1 MSKENFKATFKRK
14 LKRQRFKF
22 YSSIFFDGAAQRVES
37 MVIIRTLGF
46 ATALGFILLCAHVL
60 WDSRQDAAE
69 QSRDTDANLALAISQ
84 DIKRNFEFYD
94 LSLQGVTE
102 VLALPELK
110 QLSPVL
116 RARTLFDH
124 ASMAT
129 YLNRIVVMDTSGNV
143 TEDSR
148 PAEPLQGNFA
158 DREYFRVHMGAED
171 PGLFV
176 SKPFLSKRSS
186 GGWVMALSRRISN
199 PDGSFGGVVVGT
211 LSLDYFH
218 ALFINLKTV
227 PLGIYSVARSDGTM
241 IMRYPFRLR
250 AIGMDL
256 SRSKLFE
263 HFPAERSGTYEADSG
278 VDATRRVYSYTQVGN
293 LPLVVVVGSAKETIF
308 AAWRRKTWMVG
319 SLMAALGIAM
329 VTLSAILVRELRR
342 RRVTEKEL
350 AATAAALAKA
360 AATDEL
366 TGLPNRRC
374 FDETAEREWKRAIR
388 DGSPISVLVAD
399 VDLFKAYNDT
409 YGHLSGD
416 KALQVVAS
424 CIQAT
429 IKRPAD
435 FGARFGGEE
444 FALLLPS
451 TDAQGAVKVA
461 EALRAAVAASKSA
474 YPGDLDRDISVSVGA
489 TSVWPQRGDEFE
501 RTFVVAD
508 RALFRAKELGRN
520 RVEYSEPAPVPP
532 PKTSLPVP
540 SLPVP
545 SLPDVDPPDADPV
558 KTTARQV

>member
-1 MSKENFKATFKRK
+1 
-14 LKRQRFKF
+14 
-22 YSSIFFDGAAQRVES
+22 

-60 WDSRQDAAE
+60 WDSRQEAAE
-69 QSRDTDANLALAISQ
+69 QSRDTDANLAMAIAQ

-94 LSLQGVTE
+94 LSLQGVTDA
-102 VLALPELK
+102 LALPELK
-110 QLSPVL
+110 QMSPAV
-116 RARTLFDH
+116 RALALFDH
-124 ASMAT
+124 AAMAT
-129 YLNRIVVMDTSGNV
+129 YLNRIVVIDPAGNI

-148 PAEPLQGNFA
+148 PNEPLRGNLA
-158 DREYFRVHMGAED
+158 DREYFRVHAGAQD
-171 PGLFV
+171 PGLFI
-176 SKPFLSKRSS
+176 SKPFLSQRAS
-186 GGWVMALSRRISN
+186 GGWVMALSRRISK
-199 PDGSFGGVVVGT
+199 PDGSFAGVVVGT

-227 PLGIYSVARSDGTM
+227 PLGIYSVARTDGTM

-256 SRSKLFE
+256 SHSPLFQ

-278 VDATRRVYSYTQVGN
+278 VDATRRIYSYMQVGN
-293 LPLVVVVGSAKETIF
+293 LPLIVVVGSARETIF
-308 AAWRRKTWMVG
+308 AAWWRKTWIIGSMMVILG
-319 SLMAALGIAM
+319 VAMA
-329 VTLSAILVRELRR
+329 TLSAVLVRELRR
-342 RRVTEKEL
+342 RRVTESEL

-366 TGLPNRRC
+366 TGLPNRRS
-374 FDETAEREWKRAIR
+374 FDETAAREWKRAIR
-388 DGSPISVLVAD
+388 DDTPISVLVAD

-409 YGHLSGD
+409 YGHLRGD

-451 TDAQGAVKVA
+451 TDARGALKVA
-461 EALRAAVAASKSA
+461 EELRAAVAASMST
-474 YPGDLDRDISVSVGA
+474 YPGCLDRDISASIGA
-489 TSVWPQRGDEFE
+489 TSVRPQRGDDFE

-520 RVEYSEPAPVPP
+520 RVEYSELAPVPP
-532 PKTSLPVP
+532 PRADL
-540 SLPVP
+540 
-545 SLPDVDPPDADPV
+545 PDADPV
-558 KTTARQV
+558 KSAARQA

>member
-1 MSKENFKATFKRK
+1 M
-14 LKRQRFKF
+14 
-22 YSSIFFDGAAQRVES
+22 G
-37 MVIIRTLGF
+37 IIRTLGF
-46 ATALGFILLCAHVL
+46 ATCVHVL

-94 LSLQGVTE
+94 LSLQGVT
-102 VLALPELK
+102 VALALPELK
-110 QLSPVL
+110 QLSPAI
-116 RARTLFDH
+116 RQRTLFDH
-124 ASMAT
+124 AAMAT
-129 YLNRIVVMDTSGNV
+129 YLNRIVVMDASGNV

-148 PAEPLQGNFA
+148 PNEPLQGNFA
-158 DREYFRVHMGAED
+158 DRQYFRVHTGAQD

-199 PDGSFGGVVVGT
+199 PDGSFAGVVVGT

-218 ALFINLKTV
+218 ALFMNLKTV
-227 PLGIYSVARSDGTM
+227 PLGIYSIARSDGTM

-256 SRSKLFE
+256 SRSQLFE
-263 HFPAERSGTYEADSG
+263 HFPAERSGNYEASSG
-278 VDATRRVYSYTQVGN
+278 VDEIRRIYSYTQVSN
-293 LPLVVVVGSAKETIF
+293 LPLVVVVGSAKETVF
-308 AAWRRKTWMVG
+308 AAWRRKAWMIG
-319 SLMAALGIAM
+319 SLMVGLGLAM
-329 VTLSAILVRELRR
+329 AGLSAALVRELRR

-388 DGSPISVLVAD
+388 DGTPISVLVVD
-399 VDLFKAYNDT
+399 VDFFKAYNDT
-409 YGHLSGD
+409 YGQLSGD
-416 KALQVVAS
+416 KALQVVAQ
-424 CIQAT
+424 CIQKT

-451 TDAQGAVKVA
+451 TDAKGAVKVA
-461 EALRAAVAASKSA
+461 EDLRAAVAAGRST
-474 YPGDLDRDISVSVGA
+474 YPGHLDRDISVSIGA
-489 TSVWPQRGDEFE
+489 TSLWPQRGDEFE

-520 RVEYSEPAPVPP
+520 RVEYSEAEPFSRLREKVALAQQGSDESGRASTDDRRPRTLSPDRAPF
-532 PKTSLPVP
+532 
-540 SLPVP
+540 
-545 SLPDVDPPDADPV
+545 
-558 KTTARQV
+558 R

>member
-1 MSKENFKATFKRK
+1 M
-14 LKRQRFKF
+14 L
-22 YSSIFFDGAAQRVES
+22 
-37 MVIIRTLGF
+37 IIRSLGF

-60 WDSRQDAAE
+60 WDSRQEAAE
-69 QSRDTDANLALAISQ
+69 QSRDTDANLALAIAQ

-102 VLALPELK
+102 ALALPELK
-110 QLSPVL
+110 QLSPAI

-124 ASMAT
+124 AAMAT
-129 YLNRIVVMDTSGNV
+129 YLNRIVVIDTAGNV
-143 TEDSR
+143 VEDSR
-148 PAEPLQGNFA
+148 PSEPLQGNFS
-158 DREYFRVHMGAED
+158 DREYFRVHSGAHD

-218 ALFINLKTV
+218 ALFMNLKTV
-227 PLGIYSVARSDGTM
+227 PLGVYSVTRSDGTM
-241 IMRYPFRLR
+241 IMRYPFRLP

-256 SRSKLFE
+256 SQSPLFK
-263 HFPAERSGTYEADSG
+263 HFPAERSGAFEVNSG
-278 VDATRRVYSYTQVGN
+278 VDETRRIYSYTQVGN

-308 AAWRRKTWMVG
+308 AAWRRKAWIIGT
-319 SLMAALGIAM
+319 LMAAQGLAM
-329 VTLSAILVRELRR
+329 AALSAALVRELRR
-342 RRVTEKEL
+342 RRVTEKKL

-366 TGLPNRRC
+366 TGLPNRRS

-388 DGSPISVLVAD
+388 DQTPISVLVAD

-451 TDAQGAVKVA
+451 TDARGALKVA
-461 EALRAAVAASKSA
+461 EELRAAVAASVST
-474 YPGDLDRDISVSVGA
+474 YPGRLDRPISVSIGA
-489 TSVWPQRGDEFE
+489 TSVWPQRGDDFE

-520 RVEYSEPAPVPP
+520 RVEYSELAPVAP
-532 PKTSLPVP
+532 PKAI
-540 SLPVP
+540 
-545 SLPDVDPPDADPV
+545 PPDADPV
-558 KTTARQV
+558 KSAARQV